1 MAMAP
6 ERIVSLV
13 PSLTELVWWLGC
25 GDTLRGRTRF
35 CEEPAGEIERVPV
48 IGGTKNP
55 DVAAIVAIAPDLVIA
70 NREENRREDVEALRA
85 AGLNVLLTDPNSVE
99 DALTMIAALGEALGR
114 EAQAEGLVEEVREAV
129 TEGADGSRPSLFVPI
144 WRNPLMGLAGAAYG
158 DSVLAAAGA
167 TNVLGGRTRY
177 PEVTLE
183 EVAALAPDAILLP
196 DEPYRFSEQYVPEF
210 AAIAPTAVVDGKLLW
225 WYGPRMPQ
233 AIRDLRAIV
242 RGLVAHRADD
252 QPPTTP
258 N

>member
-1 MAMAP
+1 MAP

-25 GDTLRGRTRF
+25 GEALRGRTRF
-35 CEEPAGEIERVPV
+35 CEEPAGEIERVPT

-55 DVAAIVAIAPDLVIA
+55 DVAAIAAIAPDLVIA

-99 DALTMIAALGEALGR
+99 EALSMIGDLGEALGR
-114 EAQAEGLVEEVREAV
+114 EVEAAGLVEEVRAAV
-129 TEGADGSRPSLFVPI
+129 GEGDGDRRTALFVPI
-144 WRNPLMGLAGAAYG
+144 WRNPLMGLASGTYG

-167 TNVLGGRTRY
+167 TNVLAGETRY

-196 DEPYRFSEQYVPEF
+196 DEPYRFNERHVPEF
-210 AAIAPTAVVDGKLLW
+210 AEVAPAAVVDGKLLW

-233 AIRDLRAIV
+233 AIRELRRIV
-242 RGLVAHRADD
+242 RALAG
-252 QPPTTP
+252 
-258 N
+258 